1 MGMYDYGVI
10 VVYFAFIILIGI
22 VFHKF
27 SKDSSDY
34 FRGGGHMLW
43 WLVGATGFMSQFSA
57 WTFIG
62 AAGKA
67 YREGFLVLTI
77 FIGNAFGYLITYLF
91 SGAKFRQLRAV
102 TTMEIIRDRF
112 GKANEQFFTWLNI
125 PSNIIYASIW
135 LYSIST
141 FVSVVFGWNIMLCII
156 GIGIVVI
163 VLSSVGGAWAV
174 SASDFMQMMILMPI
188 TIVAAIVAITAV
200 GGGNF
205 LNGTASFV
213 SRLPKEH
220 FNWSAMFSPQLLY
233 LWIFAALLKQ
243 IININNPSES
253 YRFLFAKDS
262 ENARKG
268 GLLASILFFIGP
280 VLWFIPPMAA
290 AILYPDLTVLEQLRP
305 LGDRISEGAYVGM
318 GLKHL
323 PQGMVGLMVTAMFAC
338 TISNMDTGLNKNSG
352 FFMRS
357 FYMRILRKNRSE
369 REYLLASRITTIV
382 LGVLIILTAIGLN
395 QLKGLSLFA
404 LMINFSSMVAI
415 PIAIPLIWGLF
426 FRKAPH
432 WAGWSTTLLGLVISW
447 NIYYVLDPE
456 VIRNLLGIAVPFT
469 KYVYAEFYLLI
480 ASMFLGVPLMSA
492 WFFVTLLF
500 SKNNTEDYNKQVD
513 EVFTNMNTPVIT
525 DPEKTKAM
533 DYAQLRMLAQL
544 AFPYGIFVILL
555 ALIPNDLFGRSCFFM
570 VGMMITVVGWAL
582 HRAAQKKA
590 PMRA

>member
-1 MGMYDYGVI
+1 MGMYDNGVI

-77 FIGNAFGYLITYLF
+77 FFGNALGYLVTYLF
-91 SGAKFRQLRAV
+91 SAAKFRQLRAV

-156 GIGIVVI
+156 GIGLVVI

-200 GGGNF
+200 GSGNF
-205 LNGTASFV
+205 LSGAVGFV
-213 SRLPKEH
+213 HRLPQEH

-243 IININNPSES
+243 VININNPSES

-268 GLLASILFFIGP
+268 GLLASILFFVGP

-318 GLKHL
+318 GLQHL
-323 PQGMVGLMVTAMFAC
+323 PQGMIGLMVTAMFAC

-357 FYMRILRKNRSE
+357 FYMRIMRKNRSE
-369 REYLLASRITTIV
+369 KEYLLASRITTVV
-382 LGVLIILTAIGLN
+382 LGILIILTSIGLN

-415 PIAIPLIWGLF
+415 PIAIPLIWGLV
-426 FRKAPH
+426 FRRAPS
-432 WAGWSTTLLGLVISW
+432 WAAWSTTLLGLLISL
-447 NIYYVLDPE
+447 NVYYVLDPE

-469 KYVYAEFYLLI
+469 KYVYNEFYLLI
-480 ASMFLGVPLMSA
+480 ASMLIGVPLMSA
-492 WFFVTLLF
+492 WFFVSLLF
-500 SKNNTEDYNKQVD
+500 PGRNTDEYNRNAD
-513 EVFTNMNTPVIT
+513 EVFTNMTIPVIT

-533 DYAQLRMLAQL
+533 DYAQLRMLSRL
-544 AFPYGIFVILL
+544 AFPYGVFVMLL
-555 ALIPNDLFGRSCFFM
+555 VFIPNDLFGRSCFIM
-570 VGMMITVVGWAL
+570 VGLMITVVGWLL
-582 HRAAQKKA
+582 HRAALKKA
-590 PMRA
+590 PAAA

>member
-1 MGMYDYGVI
+1 
-10 VVYFAFIILIGI
+10 
-22 VFHKF
+22 
-27 SKDSSDY
+27 
-34 FRGGGHMLW
+34 
-43 WLVGATGFMSQFSA
+43 
-57 WTFIG
+57 
-62 AAGKA
+62 
-67 YREGFLVLTI
+67 
-77 FIGNAFGYLITYLF
+77 
-91 SGAKFRQLRAV
+91 
-102 TTMEIIRDRF
+102 
-112 GKANEQFFTWLNI
+112 
-125 PSNIIYASIW
+125 
-135 LYSIST
+135 
-141 FVSVVFGWNIMLCII
+141 
-156 GIGIVVI
+156 
-163 VLSSVGGAWAV
+163 
-174 SASDFMQMMILMPI
+174 
-188 TIVAAIVAITAV
+188 V

-205 LNGTASFV
+205 LDGAVSFV
-213 SRLPKEH
+213 GRLPKEH
-220 FNWSAMFSPQLLY
+220 FNWSAVFSPQLLY

-290 AILYPDLTVLEQLRP
+290 AILYPDLNVLEQLRP

-318 GLKHL
+318 GLQHL
-323 PQGMVGLMVTAMFAC
+323 PQGMIGLMVTAMFAC

-357 FYMRILRKNRSE
+357 FYMRIVRKNRSE
-369 REYLLASRITTIV
+369 KEYLLASRITTIV
-382 LGVLIILTAIGLN
+382 LGLLIILTAIGLN

-404 LMINFSSMVAI
+404 LMVNFSSMVAI

-426 FRKAPH
+426 FRKAPS
-432 WAGWSTTLLGLVISW
+432 WAGWSTTLLGLIISW

-480 ASMFLGVPLMSA
+480 VSMFLGVPLMSA

-500 SKNNTEDYNKQVD
+500 SKNNTDEYNSHVD
-513 EVFTNMNTPVIT
+513 EVFANMKSPVIT

-533 DYAQLRMLAQL
+533 DYAQLRMLARL
-544 AFPYGIFVILL
+544 AFPYGIFVMLL
-555 ALIPNDLFGRSCFFM
+555 ALIPNDLFGRSCFIM
-570 VGMMITVVGWAL
+570 VGMIITVVGWLL

-590 PMRA
+590 PVKA